1 MHVFLTAV
9 YLARLLCSIAEGE
22 VWKEKKKGGD
32 KGGGLED
39 EGVPFLLKISSSA
52 GGGALGVQRLM

>member
-9 YLARLLCSIAEGE
+9 YLARLLSSIAEGE

-32 KGGGLED
+32 KEGGLED

-52 GGGALGVQRLM
+52 GGAALGVQRLM